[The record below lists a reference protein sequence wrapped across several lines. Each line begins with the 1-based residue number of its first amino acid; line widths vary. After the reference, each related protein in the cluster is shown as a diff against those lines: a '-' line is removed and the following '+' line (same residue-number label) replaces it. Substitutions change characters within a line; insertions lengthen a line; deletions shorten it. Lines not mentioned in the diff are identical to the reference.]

1 MLNLVLDCVQ
11 QHCLLLVMTANCALE
26 RMNCLRSSCRVKTE
40 TLSGLPTTQA
50 STLTIHASENCL
62 LVPGFV
68 SHLHSDVER
77 LLQRSNMHVP
87 CSNTYQFGTRLS
99 ARRCLTGPLL
109 SLDTA
114 SDRSCR
120 IKTERENI
128 LNICN
133 N

>member
-1 MLNLVLDCVQ
+1 MPHLTLAELIGAQ
-11 QHCLLLVMTANCALE
+11 PRPGLCATTLPPTGDDSQL
-26 RMNCLRSSCRVKTE
+26 CLRE
-40 TLSGLPTTQA
+40 DELPSLFMQRRNRNSQA
-50 STLTIHASENCL
+50 STLTIHMSENCL

-68 SHLHSDVER
+68 SDLHSDVER

-87 CSNTYQFGTRLS
+87 CSNTYQSGTTLS

-120 IKTERENI
+120 IKTERVS
-128 LNICN
+128 
-133 N
+133 